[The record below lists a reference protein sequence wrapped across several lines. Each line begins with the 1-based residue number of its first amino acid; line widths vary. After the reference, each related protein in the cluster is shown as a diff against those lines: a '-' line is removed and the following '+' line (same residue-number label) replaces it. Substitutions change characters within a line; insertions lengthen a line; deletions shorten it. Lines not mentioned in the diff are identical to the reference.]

1 MVAPFSCIPRE
12 VSEQDRELLVAGI
25 ESAFASAGNSS
36 VKPQYLIREY
46 LAPMGRSLDD
56 AGDTEIALA
65 LAQELGVLRLVQP
78 CISLY
83 SGTWSLNLT
92 LKDTTDGGR
101 IASETFTAETP
112 QELLNRLETPGFAQ
126 TFALEL
132 PGFTPFDLSF
142 FLFLALELLLAG
154 LLILRPRPLFNQILI
169 ILGGTLFLFAWF
181 FARNAN
187 MDYVQRFV
195 AHGGSLKVASST
207 ARQQLEVAFRFL
219 PLLVTNIILY
229 LFPGGPPAGPGYPL
243 QFLRPAAFRDFRFY
257 PCRFRPGSAVLSRP
271 YSRCGFRGTL
281 RPCLS
286 LPVAA

>member
-1 MVAPFSCIPRE
+1 
-12 VSEQDRELLVAGI
+12 
-25 ESAFASAGNSS
+25 
-36 VKPQYLIREY
+36 
-46 LAPMGRSLDD
+46 MGRSLDD

-229 LFPGGPPAGPGYPL
+229 LFPGGPL
-243 QFLRPAAFRDFRFY
+243 QGRAIHSNSSDLRPSGISVSIPAALGRVLLSS
-257 PCRFRPGSAVLSRP
+257 PALIAGAVSGVLYALAFPSLLRLKGIP
-271 YSRCGFRGTL
+271 LLGFVALVPLFTAL
-281 RPCLS
+281 RRTSPE
-286 LPVAA
+286 